1 MLPKNCLTKFP
12 EKFARGFGDIM
23 SVVHNFLSLFTR
35 KRLKIFFSIVV
46 SKTQLVRKL
55 KVTSDE
61 NYDLWKY
68 SL

>member
-1 MLPKNCLTKFP
+1 MVPKNCLTKFP

-46 SKTQLVRKL
+46 SKNAVSEKIKGYL
-55 KVTSDE
+55 
-61 NYDLWKY
+61 
-68 SL
+68 